1 LIEFFYFKIISKP
14 EQFCRFFR
22 AIPRWGA
29 QDFSEKY
36 EYKALN
42 SKMPK
47 N

>member
-1 LIEFFYFKIISKP
+1 M
-14 EQFCRFFR
+14 

-36 EYKALN
+36 EFKALN